1 MAAAGGGKRVWV
13 VDVEKKLGEADPSVE
28 VSRWQR
34 HCIYR
39 VPACIKDLKPKA
51 YRPQVVSLG
60 PFHHGDPEL
69 LPMEEHKRRA
79 LRHLLRRARKP
90 LEEFVA
96 AVEEVAEQL
105 ASAYLD
111 LGAEW
116 RDSGDGRE
124 RFLEMMIVDGCF
136 LLEVMRATNLDG
148 SRKNAGDYAPN
159 DPIFSH
165 HGVLYMVPYIRRDML
180 MLENQLPLLLL
191 ERLVA
196 VETAKPPVNYRVFYS
211 TFSTLNDSK
220 HFFE

>member
-13 VDVEKKLGEADPSVE
+13 VDVEKKLGEADASVE

-79 LRHLLRRARKP
+79 LRHLLRRAKRS

-96 AVEEVAEQL
+96 AAEEVAEPL
-105 ASAYLD
+105 ESAYMD
-111 LGAEW
+111 LGDRW
-116 RDSGDGRE
+116 RGEEGRE

-136 LLEVMRATNLDG
+136 LLEVMRAAGLAGRNTG
-148 SRKNAGDYAPN
+148 GDYAPN

-165 HGVLYMVPYIRRDML
+165 HGVLYVVPYIRRDML
-180 MLENQLPLLLL
+180 MLENQLQ
-191 ERLVA
+191 
-196 VETAKPPVNYRVFYS
+196 KPSHR
-211 TFSTLNDSK
+211 
-220 HFFE
+220 

>member
-13 VDVEKKLGEADPSVE
+13 VDVEKKLGEADASVE

-79 LRHLLRRARKP
+79 LRHLLRRAKRS

-96 AVEEVAEQL
+96 AAEEVAEPL
-105 ASAYLD
+105 ESAYMD
-111 LGAEW
+111 LGDRW
-116 RDSGDGRE
+116 RGEEGRE

-136 LLEVMRATNLDG
+136 LLEVMRAAGLAGRNTG
-148 SRKNAGDYAPN
+148 GDYAPN

-165 HGVLYMVPYIRRDML
+165 HGVLYVVPYIRRDML

-191 ERLVA
+191 QKLVA
-196 VETAKPPVNYRVFYS
+196 VETARPPVSYCCRFYS
-211 TFSTLNDSK
+211 ASSMPD
-220 HFFE
+220 E

>member
-13 VDVEKKLGEADPSVE
+13 VDVEKKLGEADASVE

-60 PFHHGDPEL
+60 PFHHGNPEL

-116 RDSGDGRE
+116 RRDGDWRE

-136 LLEVMRATNLDG
+136 LLEVMRAAGHHGNG
-148 SRKNAGDYAPN
+148 ISGDYVVS
-159 DPIFSH
+159 DPIF
-165 HGVLYMVPYIRRDML
+165 GTANMMPYIRRDML
-180 MLENQLPLLLL
+180 MLENQLPVLLLQK
-191 ERLVA
+191 LVA
-196 VETAKPPVNYRVFYS
+196 VIAGQTG
-211 TFSTLNDSK
+211 
-220 HFFE
+220 

>member
-1 MAAAGGGKRVWV
+1 M
-13 VDVEKKLGEADPSVE
+13 
-28 VSRWQR
+28 
-34 HCIYR
+34 
-39 VPACIKDLKPKA
+39 PACIKDLNPRA
-51 YRPQVVSLG
+51 YRPQLVSLG
-60 PFHHGDPEL
+60 PYHHGNAEL

-79 LRHLLRRARKP
+79 LQHLLLRCAGRPAVKD
-90 LEEFVA
+90 FVA
-96 AVEEVAEQL
+96 AVEDVLEELQSSYA
-105 ASAYLD
+105 D

-116 RDSGDGRE
+116 RGSEESRK
-124 RFLEMMIVDGCF
+124 RFVGMMVVDGCF

-148 SRKNAGDYAPN
+148 SGKNAGDYAPN

-220 HFFE
+220 HFFSRE